1 MEIISHSFTMKI
13 IDQFGIQQSLA
24 NFGLDANHDG
34 FVDPEWIDYKQ
45 GVLTFP
51 DLQPFPSAV
60 YTFNDSASIYQLQ
73 FSFETEIT
81 IFNLSQSQLVRESEV
96 VIVDGE
102 ILTRGEDYV
111 LDYTS
116 GALLIVK
123 EGIVAEDSE
132 IQVNYEY
139 YRNTREKFT

>member
-1 MEIISHSFTMKI
+1 M
-13 IDQFGIQQSLA
+13 
-24 NFGLDANHDG
+24 
-34 FVDPEWIDYKQ
+34 
-45 GVLTFP
+45 
-51 DLQPFPSAV
+51 
-60 YTFNDSASIYQLQ
+60 
-73 FSFETEIT
+73 
-81 IFNLSQSQLVRESEV
+81 
-96 VIVDGE
+96 VIVDDE